1 MQTEL
6 TEFIFQTDEKKMNW
20 FREDYPYA
28 QVRCPDE
35 FSWTVQNV
43 REKDELTTT
52 ILIVNNSDHSYFTN
66 IGTIGITFP
75 MPDKYDATNICLDY
89 RCHTHIF
96 CGENT
101 SYVMC
106 LRMGGDAPHL
116 GMVLTEGSL
125 SGYSVERDLTRMSN
139 DRGCFL
145 LHPSPKEFAPGEE
158 LKITWKLFPHN
169 GKEDFYQKL
178 KAYPSF
184 IDVKAKR
191 YLLFVGEQE
200 KIRIIPS
207 FHAKKIKVNGAVIQ
221 ENDKGEWCYD
231 FKASQIGEQ
240 VLRIEAD
247 GVQTVCRLFVQ
258 QSIEKLLENRCRF
271 IVKNQQYHGRIRELQ
286 GAYLG
291 FDNEEKHFVYT
302 PENDFNAGRERTG
315 MGVLLA
321 RFLQINGTL
330 GYKEEEES
338 LKEYRE
344 YYLRELVDPDTG
356 VVCNDTGRDNR
367 YFRLYNYPWAATF
380 FVECYKLWKNP
391 QDLKIAQKIIYKFY
405 ELGGYRFYPI
415 ELPIVSIYNAL
426 KEAGWAEDAEEMK
439 GIFRKHGDN
448 LIVIGKNY
456 PAHEVNFE
464 QSIIA
469 PAADVILQVY
479 EITHEEKYLDGARLQ
494 MEMLDLFNG
503 EQPDYHLHE
512 VAIRHWD
519 GYWFGKRR
527 LYGDTFPHYWSA
539 ETGRIFRRYALLTG
553 DMHYQEKAQNSLRG
567 VMSMF
572 YPDGTATCAYVFPY
586 TVNGVRADFA
596 DPYANDQD
604 WGLCSFIEKMR

>member
-1 MQTEL
+1 MLTEL
-6 TEFIFQTDEKKMNW
+6 TEFIFQTDEKRMNW

-35 FSWTVQNV
+35 FSWTVRNV
-43 REKDELTTT
+43 RTGDELTTT
-52 ILIVNNSDHSYFTN
+52 IRIVNSGEHSYFTN

-75 MPDKYDATNICLDY
+75 MPDKYDAANICLND

-106 LRMGGDAPHL
+106 LRMGGEAPHL
-116 GMVLTEGSL
+116 GTVLTEGSL
-125 SGYSVERDLTRMSN
+125 SGYSVERDIARISN

-158 LKITWKLFPHN
+158 MKITWKLFPHN
-169 GKEDFYQKL
+169 GKEDFYRKL
-178 KAYPSF
+178 RAYPS
-184 IDVKAKR
+184 IIGVEAKHF
-191 YLLFVGEQE
+191 LLFAGEQE
-200 KIRIIPS
+200 KIQIVPA
-207 FHAKKIKVNGAVIQ
+207 FPAKEVTVNGTAIRKDG
-221 ENDKGEWCYD
+221 NGEWQYV
-231 FKASQIGEQ
+231 FKADRLGEQ
-240 VLRIEAD
+240 ILRIEAD

-258 QSIEKLLENRCRF
+258 QPIEELLENRCRF
-271 IVKNQQYHGRIRELQ
+271 IVKNQQYHGQIRELQ

-291 FDNEEKHFVYT
+291 FDNEEKHLVYT

-321 RFLQINGTL
+321 RFLQMNGTFAH
-330 GYKEEEES
+330 KEEEDS
-338 LKEYRE
+338 LKAYRA

-356 VVCNDTGRDNR
+356 TVCNDTGRDNR

-380 FVECYKLWKNP
+380 FVECYHLWKNP
-391 QDLKIAQKIIYKFY
+391 QDLKIAQKIIYQFY

-415 ELPIVSIYNAL
+415 EMPIVSVCRAL
-426 KEAGWAEDAEEMK
+426 EDAGWTEDAEAMK
-439 GIFRKHGDN
+439 QIFRKHADN
-448 LIVIGKNY
+448 LLAAGKNY
-456 PAHEVNFE
+456 PASEVNFE

-479 EITHEEKYLDGARLQ
+479 ELSGEEKYLDGARLQ

-512 VAIRHWD
+512 AAIRHWD

-539 ETGRIFRRYALLTG
+539 ETGRVFRRYTALTG
-553 DMHYQEKAQNSLRG
+553 DMRYLEKAENSLRG
-567 VMSMF
+567 VLSMF

-586 TVNGVRADFA
+586 SVNGERAGFA

-604 WGLCSFIEKMR
+604 WGLCSFIEKTR